1 MEQTPGECIGTRWCE
16 RHIFN
21 GESLLKC
28 DISQTRFFRRHLCQ
42 TVLKLYLP
50 LEGAL
55 QQSMV
60 WDGTLSTSRNYMMT
74 ATTALC
80 LHIKHQTICWS
91 EQSRWQGYHG
101 LLNHFPFGQVSL
113 CRSSLSAQTE
123 MSSVPSIS
131 FLFSLPLC
139 LILKKR
145 DKGRWSRL
153 VRLPT
158 GSIRT
163 LCKNRTRRLKAA
175 SSALWGLSGR
185 DREKKRVFY
194 LREDVCFYTPRQ

>member
-1 MEQTPGECIGTRWCE
+1 MELWAQAGITWW
-16 RHIFN
+16 
-21 GESLLKC
+21 L
-28 DISQTRFFRRHLCQ
+28 
-42 TVLKLYLP
+42 LP
-50 LEGAL
+50 LH
-55 QQSMV
+55 SV
-60 WDGTLSTSRNYMMT
+60 CILSTKHFAEVNRAVGK
-74 ATTALC
+74 ATMVSLTLF
-80 LHIKHQTICWS
+80 LS
-91 EQSRWQGYHG
+91 
-101 LLNHFPFGQVSL
+101 GQVSL

-185 DREKKRVFY
+185 DREKKIVFY